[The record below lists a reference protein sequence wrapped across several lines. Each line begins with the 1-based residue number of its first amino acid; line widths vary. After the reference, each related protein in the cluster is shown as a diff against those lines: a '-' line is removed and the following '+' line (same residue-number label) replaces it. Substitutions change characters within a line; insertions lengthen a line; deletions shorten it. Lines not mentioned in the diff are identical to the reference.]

1 MMLVPQAIT
10 FAILEFVYSP
20 ISSLRFTKI
29 NMKTSKNGSSEPL
42 ATCEKRMNLIKGSPK
57 AENHQQDA
65 GDRAVPERAPGR
77 ICLRREHLSTLD

>member
-29 NMKTSKNGSSEPL
+29 NMKISKNGSSAPL
-42 ATCEKRMNLIKGSPK
+42 ATCEKRMNLIKGSP
-57 AENHQQDA
+57 
-65 GDRAVPERAPGR
+65 GISTTPAPPTIR
-77 ICLRREHLSTLD
+77 NVYSQ